1 MRKIETLMDITIEDF
16 LKITNLQSTDEAFV
30 RKELIK
36 HFKLED
42 MNVVDFENFLNELQL
57 ILKQDAKFIQ
67 RFTLNGIDYG
77 FVPNLDNIKTKEWV
91 DIDLYQADPQ
101 NIHRLLS
108 ILYRPV
114 KKQKW
119 YHKLLNKDRYEI
131 EEYNG
136 THNEFLQAPIEVFLG
151 MMVFLSFKDRVI
163 SNYQYLYP
171 NTGNSRNKEELFRY
185 SSEAQFAEEF
195 GWYPMIY
202 TAANEDYSKI
212 PIVLESPALEFLTF
226 VNFYIKKQEL
236 DNNRIKKI
244 K

>member
-1 MRKIETLMDITIEDF
+1 

-151 MMVFLSFKDRVI
+151 MMVFFYRLRTELLVTTNTYIQTQVIAETKKNFLDTHQKLSLLK
-163 SNYQYLYP
+163 S
-171 NTGNSRNKEELFRY
+171 
-185 SSEAQFAEEF
+185 
-195 GWYPMIY
+195 
-202 TAANEDYSKI
+202 
-212 PIVLESPALEFLTF
+212 
-226 VNFYIKKQEL
+226 L
-236 DNNRIKKI
+236 DGIQ
-244 K
+244 

>member
-101 NIHRLLS
+101 SIHKLLS
-108 ILYRPV
+108 ILYRPI

-119 YHKLLNKDRYEI
+119 YHRLFNKDRYEI

-136 THNEFLQAPIEVFLG
+136 SHNNFLQAPIEIYLG
-151 MMVFLSFKDRVI
+151 MMVFFYRLRTELLTTTITYIQKQVI
-163 SNYQYLYP
+163 AE
-171 NTGNSRNKEELFRY
+171 TKTNS
-185 SSEAQFAEEF
+185 
-195 GWYPMIY
+195 
-202 TAANEDYSKI
+202 
-212 PIVLESPALEFLTF
+212 
-226 VNFYIKKQEL
+226 L
-236 DNNRIKKI
+236 DTHQKLNLLKSLDGIR
-244 K
+244 